1 MNTLA
6 QMAIYLIKTL
16 GSLYL
21 LLVILRFLLQ
31 LVRADFYNPISQG
44 ISKATNPLLLPLRR
58 VIPGLYGVDLASL
71 VLALLVQWVTF
82 QLILLVAGYGFFNPL
97 LLLGWGVVGILAM
110 LTAIYF
116 WGMLIYIIASWVA
129 PFSHNP
135 ALVLLRQIIEPVMAP
150 IRRVIPP
157 LGPIDISPIFLIL
170 ALNLIN
176 RFLIPAVGELV
187 NAPAWV
193 LFSAY

>member
-6 QMAIYLIKTL
+6 QMIIYLIKTL

-21 LLVILRFLLQ
+21 LLVLLRFLLQ
-31 LVRADFYNPISQG
+31 LVRADFYNPISQA

-58 VIPGLYGVDLASL
+58 IIPGFYGIDLASL
-71 VLALLVQWVTF
+71 ILALLVQWVTF
-82 QLILLVAGYGFFNPL
+82 QLILLVAGLGLLNPL
-97 LLLGWGVVGILAM
+97 LLFGWGVVGILAM
-110 LTAIYF
+110 LTGIYF

-135 ALVLLRQIIEPVMAP
+135 ALLLLRQLIEPAMAP
-150 IRRVIPP
+150 IRKIIPP

-176 RFLIPAVGELV
+176 RFLIPAVAQWF
-187 NAPAWV
+187 NAPAWI

>member
-6 QMAIYLIKTL
+6 QMAIYLIKTI

-82 QLILLVAGYGFFNPL
+82 QLILLVAGYGLFNPL
-97 LLLGWGVVGILAM
+97 LLLGWGLVGILAM

-116 WGMLIYIIASWVA
+116 WGMIIYIIASWVA

-135 ALVLLRQIIEPVMAP
+135 ALLLLRQLIEPVMAP
-150 IRRVIPP
+150 IRRIIPP

-170 ALNLIN
+170 GLNMIN
-176 RFLIPAVGELV
+176 SFLIPAIGELV
-187 NAPAWV
+187 RAPAWV